1 MIQQPPFGF
10 VLHKENKMDFKK
22 LLEPYS
28 ENGRTVEGQIKW
40 LTSKQI
46 LREYIDLTILKVYN
60 ELESGKTFEDGHALD
75 RYLFDTAKAIQDS
88 HLSKQAKELE
98 NFMNAFK
105 DNWEQE
111 FKNRTKLT
119 FFQRI

>member
-1 MIQQPPFGF
+1 
-10 VLHKENKMDFKK
+10 MDFKK

-28 ENGRTVEGQIKW
+28 ENGRTIEGQIKW

-60 ELESGKTFEDGHALD
+60 ELESGKKFEDGHALD
-75 RYLFDTAKAIQDS
+75 RYLFDIAKAIQDL

-105 DNWEQE
+105 ENWEKE

-119 FFQRI
+119 FFQRIKAVFKQ